1 MQKFWEALELLKR
14 NLVDGTIITGIVT
27 VFVIAP
33 VLLDALTFVG
43 MVVTSS
49 IQKAWAIGGS
59 MMKTLRSS
67 PLPWLILL
75 PPSILTWEATRQIF
89 SGL

>member
-1 MQKFWEALELLKR
+1 MRKFWEALELLKR
-14 NLVDGTIITGIVT
+14 NLVDGTIIIGIVT

-49 IQKAWAIGGS
+49 IQKAWAIGGL
-59 MMKTLRSS
+59 MMRTLRSS
-67 PLPWLILL
+67 PIPWLILVPISTL
-75 PPSILTWEATRQIF
+75 ILEIIRPIF
-89 SGL
+89 SAL